1 MKPLAADIV
10 QAKASVELI
19 AGLDY
24 DTLLV
29 GHGAPVKGD
38 AVAKVKKLLAYWK

>member
-1 MKPLAADIV
+1 MLAADMA

-19 AGLDY
+19 AGLKY
-24 DTLLV
+24 NTLLV

-38 AVAKVKKLLAYWK
+38 AVAKVKKLLADWK